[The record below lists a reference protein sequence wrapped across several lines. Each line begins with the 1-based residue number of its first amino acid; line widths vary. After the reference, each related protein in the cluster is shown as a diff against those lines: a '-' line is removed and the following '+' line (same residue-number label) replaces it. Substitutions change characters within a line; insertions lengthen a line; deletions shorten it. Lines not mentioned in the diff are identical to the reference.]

1 MSVNSSPKTLAH
13 RVGERWLLFFFLVA
27 LIGAL
32 IGVWA
37 VLNRWSTPAQMV
49 ITAPPAAVATP
60 IPQATNNAPAAT
72 ALPAAISVLVSGA
85 VQQPG
90 LYTLSA
96 GATVADAI
104 AAAGGLG
111 EQADANGLNLS
122 NPLKDGETLT
132 IPTTSAGN
140 PNAAE
145 TKLINLNTATLAELE
160 SLPEIGARTAQAIID
175 NRPYRRLSDLNRVP
189 GIGEATINKLR
200 GLVSFGD

>member
-1 MSVNSSPKTLAH
+1 MASNHPPKTLAH

-37 VLNRWSTPAQMV
+37 VLNRWSTPAPMV
-49 ITAPPAAVATP
+49 ITAPPTAIATP
-60 IPQATNNAPAAT
+60 MPQATNAPAVPAPPAT
-72 ALPAAISVLVSGA
+72 ISVLVSGA

>member
-1 MSVNSSPKTLAH
+1 MSSNHPRKTLAH

-49 ITAPPAAVATP
+49 ITAPPAAIATP
-60 IPQATNNAPAAT
+60 IPQATVAPAAT
-72 ALPAAISVLVSGA
+72 APPAAISVLVSGA

-90 LYTLSA
+90 LYTLLA

-122 NPLKDGETLT
+122 DPLKDGETLT
-132 IPTTSAGN
+132 IPTAMKGN